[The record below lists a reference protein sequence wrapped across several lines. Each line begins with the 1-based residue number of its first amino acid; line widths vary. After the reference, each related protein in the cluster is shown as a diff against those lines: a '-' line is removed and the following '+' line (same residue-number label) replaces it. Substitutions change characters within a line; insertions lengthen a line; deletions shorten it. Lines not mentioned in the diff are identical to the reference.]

1 MADLKSGKIRSAVP
15 ENSKKRFIKHI
26 SLVVAATVALA
37 LTLLL
42 FTSHDASSTKAPLEE
57 VVAFA
62 TPQPDV
68 VTIPIKGKDTF
79 YSLLSEFDV
88 PPAEIIAMTR
98 AAKGVYDLRRI
109 NAGSA
114 LTITTLEGELR
125 KVEYRYADLEALVL
139 ERSESDG
146 AFSASTVEIPHAVVP
161 TLASGTIDR
170 TLYAA
175 AIDAGIGTDLITE
188 LSDIFAWD
196 VDFTTEIR
204 KGDTFKVLYEKIL
217 IDGEEIATG
226 KILGAVLV
234 NRGKRITAI
243 YYSDSKGRERY
254 YNEEGK
260 SLSRQ
265 LLKSP
270 LRYRR
275 ISSYFTR
282 KRWHPILKKY
292 RPHHGV
298 DYAAPTGT
306 PVESAGSGRVVSA
319 GWKSGYGKVVTIRHN
334 GTYTTVYG
342 HLSRFAKGIKRGSRV
357 KQGQLIGY
365 VGSTGLS
372 TGPHLHYELKIN
384 GRLVNPL
391 SIKPLPSKSIAKD
404 ERERF
409 KAVMG
414 EIMAQFSTEDDGY
427 VKVADARAKLQKE

>member
-1 MADLKSGKIRSAVP
+1 MADLKSGKIRSIVP
-15 ENSKKRFIKHI
+15 ERSHKRFLKHI
-26 SLVVAATVALA
+26 SLVVAATVFLA
-37 LTLLL
+37 LSFLL
-42 FTSHDASSTKAPLEE
+42 FTSHDASSKKAPLEE
-57 VVAFA
+57 VV
-62 TPQPDV
+62 TLPQPEV
-68 VTIPIKGKDTF
+68 VTIAIKGKDTF
-79 YSLLSEFDV
+79 YSLLSDIDV

-98 AAKGVYDLRRI
+98 AAKGHYDLRRI
-109 NAGSA
+109 KEGS
-114 LTITTLEGELR
+114 TFTVTTLEGEL
-125 KVEYRYADLEALVL
+125 KKLEYRYADLEALVL
-139 ERSESDG
+139 ERGEPDG
-146 AFSASTVEIPHAVVP
+146 AFSASTVDIPHSVVP
-161 TLASGTIDR
+161 TLASGTIDK
-170 TLYAA
+170 TLYEA
-175 AIDAGIGTDLITE
+175 AIDAGIGTNLIVE

-204 KGDTFKVLYEKIL
+204 EGDSFKVLYETIL
-217 IDGEEIATG
+217 VEGKEIGTG
-226 KILGAVLV
+226 RILGTVLV
-234 NRGKRITAI
+234 NRGKRFAAI
-243 YYSDSKGRERY
+243 YYRDKNGKERY
-254 YNEEGK
+254 YNEDGK

-275 ISSYFTR
+275 ISSHFTR

-306 PVESAGSGRVVSA
+306 PVESAGSGRVISA
-319 GWKSGYGKVVTIRHN
+319 GWKSGYGNVITIKHN

-342 HLSRFAKGIKRGSRV
+342 HLSRIAKGIKRGRRV
-357 KQGQLIGY
+357 EQGQLIGY

-391 SIKPLPSKSIAKD
+391 SIKPLPSRSIAKD

-414 EIMAQFSTEDDGY
+414 EVMARFSIEGDGY
-427 VKVADARAKLQKE
+427 VKVADAREKRQ